1 MPNPDFDE
9 RAATWDDEP
18 ERRERAREVARKI
31 LATGQLESTSRVLDY
46 GAGTGLLS
54 EGLSGHV
61 GTLILADPSAGMREV
76 AQQKVAAGVLPE
88 AQVLDLDLTRDP
100 VPDLEV
106 DAIVSMMALHHIPDL
121 VPVLAA
127 FAALLPDGGTLAIVD
142 LEEEEDGTFHDE
154 DFDGHHGFN
163 PTELTASLAAAGFE
177 PPTFEHAFRVP
188 KEERTYD
195 LFLAVAHR
203 SPHGGARASDGPGSG

>member
-18 ERRERAREVARKI
+18 ERRERAHAVARRI
-31 LATGQLESTSRVLDY
+31 LATARLEQSARVLDY

-54 EGLSGHV
+54 EGLVGHV
-61 GTLILADPSAGMREV
+61 GALLLADPSAGMREV
-76 AQQKVAAGVLPE
+76 ARQKVAAGVLPD

-106 DAIVSMMALHHIPDL
+106 DAIVTMMALHHIPDL
-121 VPVLAA
+121 TPVLTA
-127 FAALLPDGGTLAIVD
+127 FAALLPAGGTLAIVD
-142 LEEEEDGTFHDE
+142 LEEEDGSFHDE
-154 DFDGHHGFN
+154 DFDGHHGFDRVQ
-163 PTELTASLAAAGFE
+163 LTASLGEAGFD
-177 PPTFEHAFRVP
+177 PPRFEHAFRVP
-188 KEERTYD
+188 KEDRTYD

-203 SPHGGARASDGPGSG
+203 RDD

>member
-18 ERRERAREVARKI
+18 ERRERAHEVARRI
-31 LATGQLESTSRVLDY
+31 LATRQLASSSRVLDY

-54 EGLSGHV
+54 EGLAGHV

-76 AQQKVAAGVLPE
+76 ARQKVAAGILPDAE
-88 AQVLDLDLTRDP
+88 VLDLDLTRDP

-106 DAIVSMMALHHIPDL
+106 DAIVTMMALHHIPDL
-121 VPVLAA
+121 TPVLAA
-127 FAALLPDGGTLAIVD
+127 FAALLPAGGALVIVD
-142 LEEEEDGTFHDE
+142 LEEEDGSFHDE

-163 PTELTASLAAAGFE
+163 RTTLTAALTEAGFGA
-177 PPTFEHAFRVP
+177 PSFEHGFRVP
-188 KEERTYD
+188 KEDRTYD
-195 LFLAVAHR
+195 LFLAIAKR
-203 SPHGGARASDGPGSG
+203 LAD

>member
-18 ERRERAREVARKI
+18 ERRERAHEVARGI
-31 LATGQLESTSRVLDY
+31 LATGQLAPSARVLDY

-54 EGLSGHV
+54 EGLAGRI

-76 AQQKVAAGVLPE
+76 ARRKVAAGILPDAE
-88 AQVLDLDLTRDP
+88 VLDLDLTRDP

-106 DAIVSMMALHHIPDL
+106 DAIVTMMALHHIPDL
-121 VPVLAA
+121 TPVLAA
-127 FAALLPDGGTLAIVD
+127 FGALLPAGGTLAIVD
-142 LEEEEDGTFHDE
+142 LEEEDGSFHDE

-163 PTELTASLAAAGFE
+163 RTQLTTALTEAGFE
-177 PPTFEHAFRVP
+177 APTFEHAYRVP
-188 KEERTYD
+188 KEDRTYD
-195 LFLAVAHR
+195 LFLAIANR
-203 SPHGGARASDGPGSG
+203 PAD

>member
-18 ERRERAREVARKI
+18 ERRERANEVARKI
-31 LATGQLESTSRVLDY
+31 LATGQLASSSRVLDY

-54 EGLSGHV
+54 EGLVSHV
-61 GTLILADPSAGMREV
+61 AALFLADPSAGMRGV
-76 AQQKVAAGVLPE
+76 AQQKVAAGVLPG
-88 AQVLDLDLTRDP
+88 ARVLDLDLTQDP

-106 DAIVSMMALHHIPDL
+106 DAIVTMMALHHIPDL
-121 VPVLAA
+121 TPVLAA
-127 FAALLPDGGTLAIVD
+127 FAALLTVGGTLAIVD
-142 LEEEEDGTFHDE
+142 LEEEDGSFHDE

-163 PTELTASLAAAGFE
+163 RTQLTAALTEAGFD
-177 PPTFEHAFRVP
+177 PPRFAHAFRVP
-188 KEERTYD
+188 KEDRTYD

-203 SPHGGARASDGPGSG
+203 SAHTGARAGDGPGSV

>member
-18 ERRERAREVARKI
+18 ERRERAHRIARQI
-31 LATGQLESTSRVLDY
+31 LVTAQLAPTSRVLDY

-54 EGLSGHV
+54 EGLVGHV
-61 GTLILADPSAGMREV
+61 GALLLADPSAGMRQV
-76 AQQKVAAGVLPE
+76 AEQKVAAGVLPD
-88 AQVLDLDLTRDP
+88 ARVLDLDLTRDP

-121 VPVLAA
+121 PPVLVA
-127 FAALLPDGGTLAIVD
+127 FAALLPHGGTLAIVD
-142 LEEEEDGTFHDE
+142 LEEEDGSFHDE

-163 PTELTASLAAAGFE
+163 RTELTASLTAAGFD
-177 PPTFEHAFRVP
+177 PPIFEHAFRVP
-188 KEERTYD
+188 KEDRIYD

-203 SPHGGARASDGPGSG
+203 SPQAGARASDGPGSV